1 MKNVTLWIFK
11 LLAAILGVIAGI
23 FLAPIVFAFL
33 TFCLLLMW
41 AVCAMM
47 CLVLPFYMGIE
58 AMDEVKA

>member
-1 MKNVTLWIFK
+1 MKNITLWIFK

-23 FLAPIVFAFL
+23 FVAPIVFVFL

-41 AVCAMM
+41 AGCALI

-58 AMDEVKA
+58 AMDEVKV